1 MVDIPGTYS
10 LMAHSVEEEVAR
22 DFICFGDPDAVVVV
36 CDATCL
42 ERNMNLVLQTLEITD
57 RVVVCVNLM
66 DEARKKHIEIDFGK
80 LSENLGVPVV
90 GASARSREGLDE
102 LMDAVGRVV
111 ESDRYE
117 PVRLRYPQAVE
128 DALALLAP
136 LWNRSARAGSPPLDL
151 PQAARGRYPADRSAG
166 KLSEMQPPRQRRRRV
181 RASAG
186 ARSAGGAGVLH

>member
-111 ESDRYE
+111 ESDRCE
-117 PVRLRYPQAVE
+117 PVRPAVS
-128 DALALLAP
+128 AGGGGRGSRCSRP
-136 LWNRSARAGSPPLDL
+136 LWNRSARRGSPRAGSPSSCSRTIP
-151 PQAARGRYPADRSAG
+151 S
-166 KLSEMQPPRQRRRRV
+166 
-181 RASAG
+181 
-186 ARSAGGAGVLH
+186 